1 MERSLAGQIRYRKDI
16 KYMCKKQKTIVTP
29 GEDIAKILRE
39 ENNMEIYGLF
49 SVLSHRVHCLE
60 AYKENVI
67 ELLTKDSIAFEL
79 MIGLVKFTTG
89 EHHLE
94 FKAIKNRETFLKTAY
109 HNGTF
114 AAAPG
119 SNYMVTYNRVPNENK
134 VQVLFLDLRILRT
147 L

>member
-1 MERSLAGQIRYRKDI
+1 
-16 KYMCKKQKTIVTP
+16 MCKKPKTIVTP
-29 GEDIAKILRE
+29 GDEIAEILRE

-49 SVLSHRVHCLE
+49 SVLAHRLHCLE
-60 AYKENVI
+60 AYKDNVI
-67 ELLTKDSIAFEL
+67 ELLTKDPIAFEL

-94 FKAIKNRETFLKTAY
+94 FKPIKNRDTFITTAC

-119 SNYMVTYNRVPNENK
+119 SNYLVTYNRVPNENK
-134 VQVLFLDLRILRT
+134 VQVLFLDLRT
-147 L
+147 LKTL